1 MSHKSLTTTAPT
13 FTIMMGVPA
22 AGKSTVANK
31 MFGEDQFIDC
41 DAIKQSHPDYD
52 PKDPQA
58 LHAWSKEIEAHM
70 ISDAFANPTGNVVY
84 DTTGTNSDKV
94 LNYLASAT
102 KAGYSAQV
110 VFVTVPEAESLRRNS
125 LRPRVVPEWVLREK
139 FTQITESARII
150 SETGVPFQTV
160 DNSVV
165 DETLVGA

>member
-58 LHAWSKEIEAHM
+58 LHAWSKHIEAHM
-70 ISDAFANPTGNVVY
+70 IAQAFDNPTGNVVY

-94 LNYLASAT
+94 LTYLTLAT
-102 KAGYSAQV
+102 AAGYSAQV
-110 VFVTVPEAESLRRNS
+110 VFVTVPEEESLRRNS

-150 SETGVPFQTV
+150 SETGIPFQTI

>member
-102 KAGYSAQV
+102 KAGYKAQV

-139 FTQITESARII
+139 FTQITEAAEII
-150 SETGVPFQTV
+150 RGQVDNFQTV

-165 DETLVGA
+165 DESLVGC